1 MSKTSSPSQVLN
13 LSTLDES
20 NLGEQFMKYID
31 NIITALGITD
41 TNIKQRIEEEMK
53 KFDQKSKYKIISDSA
68 LKKNVSQLLRADEEL
83 NKLVRT
89 NGTLRSFY
97 DKQEN
102 KKAWEN
108 SMEHVA
114 RLQGL
119 IILRKISQN
128 DCDGLIKNLLGA
140 FDTKLKAVNTV
151 LESDLKSQ
159 AGGSDNDYLVKYL
172 KYKNKYLKLL
182 KNNM

>member
-1 MSKTSSPSQVLN
+1 MSNSPTNKNALD
-13 LSTLDES
+13 ST
-20 NLGEQFMKYID
+20 NLGKKFIEYID
-31 NIITALGITD
+31 EIITALGITD
-41 TNIKQRIEEEMK
+41 TSIKQKIK
-53 KFDQKSKYKIISDSA
+53 KDMENFDQKSKYKIISDVE
-68 LKKNVSQLLRADEEL
+68 LQKNVKLLLKADNEL
-83 NKLVRT
+83 NNLVKA
-89 NGTLRSFY
+89 GGILESFY
-97 DKQEN
+97 IKKDEN

-108 SMEHVA
+108 SMEQVA

-128 DCDGLIKNLLGA
+128 DCDGLIKSLLGA
-140 FDTKLKAVNTV
+140 FNTKLKAVNTV
-151 LESDLKSQ
+151 LDSDLKSQ

>member
-1 MSKTSSPSQVLN
+1 MSNSPIKKDA
-13 LSTLDES
+13 LDS
-20 NLGEQFMKYID
+20 NSLGKEFLKYID
-31 NIITALGITD
+31 DIIKALGITD
-41 TNIKQRIEEEMK
+41 PNIKDKIKNEMVN
-53 KFDQKSKYKIISDSA
+53 FDDKSKYKIISDTELNLNVKKLIDA
-68 LKKNVSQLLRADEEL
+68 DNKLNNLVKAGGILHPFYIKKN
-83 NKLVRT
+83 
-89 NGTLRSFY
+89 
-97 DKQEN
+97 EN
-102 KKAWEN
+102 KTAWEN
-108 SMEHVA
+108 SMEQVA

-128 DCDGLIKNLLGA
+128 NCDGLIKNLLGA